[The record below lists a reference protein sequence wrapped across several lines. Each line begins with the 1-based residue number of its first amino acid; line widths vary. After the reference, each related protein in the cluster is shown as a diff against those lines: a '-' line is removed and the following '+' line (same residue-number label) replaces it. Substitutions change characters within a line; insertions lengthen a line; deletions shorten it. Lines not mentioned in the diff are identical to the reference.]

1 MWLLH
6 LLPDSLILFIVY
18 ALMGLGTLGIILG
31 FFIKFIPWVNIY
43 RTPIQIVSTILF
55 CSGVYWYGG
64 YSTEMLWRE
73 KVAQLEEKIAESEK
87 QSVKTNTV
95 IKKVYVDR
103 VKIVKQDVVV
113 VQEKIREVEKLIDKE
128 CRVAPEAIN
137 LLNEAARPRKGTVE
151 VGPLQPLPKGDKQ

>member
-18 ALMGLGTLGIILG
+18 ALMGLGALGIIAG
-31 FFIKFIPWVNIY
+31 FFIKFIPWINIY
-43 RTPIQIVSTILF
+43 RTPIQIVSIVLF

-64 YSTEMLWRE
+64 YTTEMIWRDE
-73 KVAQLEEKIAESEK
+73 VAKLEEQVREAEAKSA
-87 QSVKTNTV
+87 KTNTV

-103 VKIVKQDVVV
+103 VKVVKRDVVV
-113 VQEKIREVEKLIDKE
+113 VQEKIKEIEKLMDKE

-151 VGPLQPLPKGDKQ
+151 VGPLQPLPKDEKQ

>member
-6 LLPDSLILFIVY
+6 LLPDNLILFIVY
-18 ALMGLGTLGIILG
+18 ALMGLGALGIILG
-31 FFIKFIPWVNIY
+31 FFIRFIPWVNIY
-43 RTPIQIVSTILF
+43 RTPILIVSIILF

-64 YSTEMLWRE
+64 YTTEMIWRE
-73 KVAQLEEKIAESEK
+73 EVARLEEKVAESEK

>member
-6 LLPDSLILFIVY
+6 LLPESLILIIVY
-18 ALMGLGTLGIILG
+18 ALMGLGALGIILG
-31 FFIKFIPWVNIY
+31 FFIRFIPWVNIY
-43 RTPIQIVSTILF
+43 RTPLLIVSILLF

-64 YSTEMLWRE
+64 YTTEMLWRE
-73 KVAQLEEKIAESEK
+73 EVARLEEKVAESEK

-95 IKKVYVDR
+95 IKKVYLDR

-113 VQEKIREVEKLIDKE
+113 VQEKIKEVEKLIDKD
-128 CRVAPEAIN
+128 CRVAPEAIQ

-151 VGPLQPLPKGDKQ
+151 VGPLQKDEKQ

>member
-6 LLPDSLILFIVY
+6 LLPNSLILFIVY
-18 ALMGLGTLGIILG
+18 ALMGLGALGIILG
-31 FFIKFIPWVNIY
+31 FFIRFIPWVNIY
-43 RTPIQIVSTILF
+43 RTPIQIVSIILF

-64 YSTEMLWRE
+64 YTTEMLWRD
-73 KVAQLEEKIAESEK
+73 KVAQLEEKVAESEK

-151 VGPLQPLPKGDKQ
+151 VGPLQKDEK

>member
-18 ALMGLGTLGIILG
+18 ALMGLGALGIILG

-43 RTPIQIVSTILF
+43 RTPIQIVSIILF

-64 YSTEMLWRE
+64 YTTEMIWREEVARLEE
-73 KVAQLEEKIAESEK
+73 KVAEAEK
-87 QSVKTNTV
+87 QSIKTNTV

-113 VQEKIREVEKLIDKE
+113 VQEKIKEVEKLIDKD
-128 CRVAPEAIN
+128 CKVAPEAVQ
-137 LLNEAARPRKGTVE
+137 LLNQAAKPRKGTVE
-151 VGPLQPLPKGDKQ
+151 VGPLQKDEKQ